1 MGNDLKRSHEVTIM
15 VVDDDDVDAIGITRA
30 LKKLKILNPVVR
42 ARDGLEGLAILRQP
56 DILHKP
62 YIVLL
67 DINMP
72 RMNGLEMLSA
82 LRNDPSLS
90 STVVF
95 MLTTSKIN
103 EDKISAYKQHVAGYI
118 VKTQVED
125 CFMRVTTM
133 LDQYWRVVELPY
145 ES

>member
-1 MGNDLKRSHEVTIM
+1 
-15 VVDDDDVDAIGITRA
+15 
-30 LKKLKILNPVVR
+30 VR
-42 ARDGLEGLAILRQP
+42 ARDGIEGLAILRQP
-56 DILHKP
+56 DVVHKP
-62 YIVLL
+62 YILLL

-72 RMNGLEMLSA
+72 RMNGLEMLTI
-82 LRNDPSLS
+82 LRNDPALS

-95 MLTTSKIN
+95 MLTTSKID
-103 EDKISAYKQHVAGYI
+103 EDKVAAYNQHVAGYI

-125 CFMRVTTM
+125 CFIRVTTM

>member
-1 MGNDLKRSHEVTIM
+1 MGNDLMRSHEVTIM

-56 DILHKP
+56 DVLHKP

-95 MLTTSKIN
+95 MLTTSKID